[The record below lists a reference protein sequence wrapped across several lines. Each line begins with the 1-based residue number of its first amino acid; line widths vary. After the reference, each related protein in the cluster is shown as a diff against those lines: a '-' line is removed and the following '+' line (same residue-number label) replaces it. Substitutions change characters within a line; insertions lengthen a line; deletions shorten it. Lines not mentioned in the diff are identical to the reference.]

1 MNRGV
6 DGDTVAIQL
15 FEKDNWAA
23 PLEVRVSILRTS
35 MILSHRR
42 NRKSTKIPGEFC
54 LVTCITTSTFSTKN
68 LCLAIREY

>member
-23 PLEVRVSILRTS
+23 PLEVR
-35 MILSHRR
+35 
-42 NRKSTKIPGEFC
+42 KG
-54 LVTCITTSTFSTKN
+54 
-68 LCLAIREY
+68 